1 MPSSKDLSSSAMLS
15 PPSVTPLPST
25 LLAWAKCSTA
35 MATIALLLLT
45 LSTVGCTPLDALARG
60 VAVTEQH
67 PPLKQTLEAVK
78 TTIDATVPI
87 PFSGTAAKAILIL
100 GLGFLSLTLTKGD
113 KKP

>member
-1 MPSSKDLSSSAMLS
+1 MPSSKDLSSSVMLS
-15 PPSVTPLPST
+15 PLSVTQLPSAP
-25 LLAWAKCSTA
+25 LAWARCSIVT
-35 MATIALLLLT
+35 MAVAALSI
-45 LSTVGCTPLDALARG
+45 LSTVGCAPLDALARG

-67 PPLKQTLEAVK
+67 PPLKQTFEAVK

-87 PFSGTAAKAILIL
+87 PFSGTAVKAILIL